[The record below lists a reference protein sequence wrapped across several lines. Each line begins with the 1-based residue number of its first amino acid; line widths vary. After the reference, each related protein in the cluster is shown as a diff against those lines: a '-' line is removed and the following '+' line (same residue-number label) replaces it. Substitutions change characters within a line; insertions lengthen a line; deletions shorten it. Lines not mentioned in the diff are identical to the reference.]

1 MSKESASWIGNGRQY
16 VKDVRAEFDKITWPS
31 QKEYTSGTI
40 GVVVIVA
47 FLTLVLGLIDLGLAQ
62 VMELFFG

>member
-1 MSKESASWIGNGRQY
+1 MSKESASWIGDARQY
-16 VKDVRAEFDKITWPS
+16 WDDVKAEFKKITWPS

-47 FLTLVLGLIDLGLAQ
+47 FLALVLGLIDLGLAQ
-62 VMELFFG
+62 IMELFFG